1 MKIMIHLPCH
11 RHIALVPPEYYLI
24 AIQGLGW
31 GWNMNL
37 LTSSAYVVFGYDD
50 AIVGINY
57 LQNEHATSAA
67 ATSVVG

>member
-1 MKIMIHLPCH
+1 M
-11 RHIALVPPEYYLI
+11 
-24 AIQGLGW
+24 
-31 GWNMNL
+31 
-37 LTSSAYVVFGYDD
+37 VFGYDD